1 MQGGPF
7 TTYANQFRGPVPEGV
22 HPMIFAVLHTVGN
35 RYEGSIST
43 TQTTTI
49 DVWIRRVMFWKELR
63 NMRVEEMVIGRNVRC
78 SGDVLG

>member
-1 MQGGPF
+1 
-7 TTYANQFRGPVPEGV
+7 
-22 HPMIFAVLHTVGN
+22 MIFAVLHTVEN